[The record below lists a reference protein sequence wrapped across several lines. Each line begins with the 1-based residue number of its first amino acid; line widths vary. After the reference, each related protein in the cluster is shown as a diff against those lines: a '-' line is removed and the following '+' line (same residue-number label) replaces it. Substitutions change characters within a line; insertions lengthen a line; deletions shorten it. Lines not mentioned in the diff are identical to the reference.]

1 LVDIKTIKQAMLQKL
16 SPLLDKYSFKY
27 YINEEELKIFLPL
40 FCYLSVTGKNGKFIF
55 KNRINFGFRFL
66 NLEINY
72 IIYGFILFISFQ
84 YLTSQIFTVC
94 IALILITFLLQHN
107 QLTQLKHQVIRW
119 LEEDDI

>member
-1 LVDIKTIKQAMLQKL
+1 MLQKL

-27 YINEEELKIFLPL
+27 SINEEELKILLPL
-40 FCYLSVTGKNGKFIF
+40 FCYLSVAEKNGKYIF

-72 IIYGFILFISFQ
+72 IIYSFILFISFQ

-107 QLTQLKHQVIRW
+107 QLTQLKNQVIRW